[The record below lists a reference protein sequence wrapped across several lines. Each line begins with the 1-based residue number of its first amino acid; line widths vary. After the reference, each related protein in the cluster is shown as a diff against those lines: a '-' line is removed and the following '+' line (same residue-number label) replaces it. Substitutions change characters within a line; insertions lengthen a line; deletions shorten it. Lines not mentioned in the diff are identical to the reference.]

1 MGKTV
6 SSDTRPNT
14 SLPPDKVSNMKH
26 RTKQDRLPPVR
37 LITFKLIALC
47 IVSARRLSYAT
58 KVAIN
63 LSWVTKS
70 WFQGT

>member
-47 IVSARRLSYAT
+47 IVSARRLLVCDEGGDQSF
-58 KVAIN
+58 
-63 LSWVTKS
+63 L
-70 WFQGT
+70 GD